1 MPELPQ
7 SRERQTPASR
17 TAETNESN
25 TRQENNTARTT
36 RRIDELL
43 AHREQKNKTAPKED
57 TPPAPAKETA
67 PEKKEKPEASDHSE
81 EPSWIKGYPASLK
94 KWCETAV
101 DKKTGEPK
109 REIKEVRVQTDEN
122 QEPASVEIEVRP
134 LSPIARKRG
143 DAGAVYTVKKAPQP
157 DKIDVTVKNP
167 EAGKPLSYDYF
178 YALVKAARDNGA
190 DTIEF
195 NNIRTPE
202 FRDKLL
208 AAALQFKMKLKN
220 PPGVINLEAEHLQ
233 SIPPGCRQYL
243 TKHNEAAKKALQKMG
258 REIVPEKG
266 TKFGQGPKAEERTH
280 TEKVFIEST
289 QMEEKLA
296 KTERFMRQQEKRVNS
311 PSTAEYDQNP
321 ERGNRDPSKRNNK
334 RNRKTFSYHKGKEI

>member
-1 MPELPQ
+1 M
-7 SRERQTPASR
+7 
-17 TAETNESN
+17 
-25 TRQENNTARTT
+25 
-36 RRIDELL
+36 
-43 AHREQKNKTAPKED
+43 
-57 TPPAPAKETA
+57 
-67 PEKKEKPEASDHSE
+67 
-81 EPSWIKGYPASLK
+81 
-94 KWCETAV
+94 
-101 DKKTGEPK
+101 
-109 REIKEVRVQTDEN
+109 QTDEN
-122 QEPASVEIEVRP
+122 REPASVEIEVRP

-143 DAGAVYTVKKAPQP
+143 DAGAVYMVKKAPQP

-178 YALVKAARDNGA
+178 YALVKAARDNGT

-220 PPGVINLEAEHLQ
+220 PPGVINLAAEHLQ